1 MHIDEVFSA
10 LNTNWGT
17 TTLQDLLQRAVE
29 SSAELAYSAF
39 GADGVR
45 LITAV
50 CTTNSD
56 QIAAFGRRFDLET
69 DTGAEDWRKLTLAG
83 IARRALDDRTI
94 VTFVRKRPDKTI
106 SALAFIAADPDS
118 NVKLTSLF
126 AIP

>member
-1 MHIDEVFSA
+1 MNLDEIVSA
-10 LNTNWGT
+10 LTTNWGT
-17 TTLQDLLQRAVE
+17 TTLQDLLKRAVD
-29 SSAELAYSAF
+29 SGTELAYSAI

-45 LITAV
+45 SVVAL

-56 QIAAFGRRFDLET
+56 QIAAFGRKFDLET

-94 VTFVRKRPDKTI
+94 LTFVRKRPDKTI
-106 SALAFIAADPDS
+106 SALALIAADPDS

-126 AIP
+126 GIP